1 MSTSIT
7 GIKISELN
15 DSAELSNSDIISSY
29 IPIVVGDKNF
39 KMQFGNRL
47 YTISDIKSQLSE
59 LELKLKGIENS
70 SDKEFILDQLND
82 IDNHVSGLINGP
94 FVLDEVVE
102 SNDEIIGYDRLQ
114 KYKNTLYKPLSAN
127 KVLISNRN
135 GKLTTSEIIADKLNY
150 LNLLNGWFEKY
161 GSVTVES
168 KISELEAK
176 INEIKNSKKPGF
188 INYNKPETLKVSI
201 GTNSNPSHLAGN
213 YSYIDYTPEVD
224 SWVFAQFIRGDGGNA
239 DCGPTVYFKD
249 KEETVDKFKFF
260 KHVASY
266 DYGLADVFLP
276 VKARTNIRVVAI
288 GGSMFQG
295 TAWPMT

>member
-161 GSVTVES
+161 GSITVES

-188 INYNKPETLKVSI
+188 INYNNPETLKVSI

-224 SWVFAQFIRGDGGNA
+224 SWVFAQFIRGDGGNP

-276 VKARTNIRVVAI
+276 VKAGTNIRIVAN

>member
-161 GSVTVES
+161 GSITVES

-276 VKARTNIRVVAI
+276 VKAGTNIRVVAI